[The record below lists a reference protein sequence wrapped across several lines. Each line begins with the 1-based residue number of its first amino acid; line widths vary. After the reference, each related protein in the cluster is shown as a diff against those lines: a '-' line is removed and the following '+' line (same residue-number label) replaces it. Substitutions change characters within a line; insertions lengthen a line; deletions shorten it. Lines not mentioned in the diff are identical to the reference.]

1 MVAGLLAILVLVLVL
16 PFLFRPIEHNLEA
29 FLFVMGVAATL
40 VSRTLSVHLVVHA
53 LREPLMITGAVL
65 GAGLAFKFLQRQVGA
80 AVEGG
85 VRRLSL
91 PLFGALVVA
100 VLGLISSVITAI
112 IASLVLVEIINSL
125 PLDRRARVPYTV
137 AACFAIGLGA
147 ALTPVGEPLSTIATS
162 KMGQGF
168 WYLAGLLGR
177 YIVPGILA
185 VALISAYLLRRQG
198 PRATAR
204 QEIQAETIPGVVI
217 RALKVY
223 LFVMALVLLGE
234 GFKPVIDMY
243 VLSLDP
249 RVLYWI
255 NMVSAV
261 LDNATLTAAEI
272 TREMTAAQVRAILVG
287 LLISGGMLI
296 PGNIP
301 NIISAGKLG
310 IGSRDWARAGVPLG
324 LVLLVVY
331 FAILFLL

>member
-1 MVAGLLAILVLVLVL
+1 MVAGLLAILALVLVL

-40 VSRTLSVHLVVHA
+40 VSRTLSLHLVLHA
-53 LREPLMITGAVL
+53 LREPLLITGAVL
-65 GAGLAFKFLQRQVGA
+65 LAGLAFKLLQKQVGA

-91 PLFGALVVA
+91 PLFGGLVVA
-100 VLGLISSVITAI
+100 VLGLLCSVITAI

-125 PLDRRARVPYTV
+125 RLGDRVRVPYTV

-162 KMGQGF
+162 KLGQGF
-168 WYLAGLLGR
+168 WFLARLLGA
-177 YIVPGILA
+177 YIVPGVLA
-185 VALISAYLLRRQG
+185 MAVLSALVLRRQG
-198 PRATAR
+198 AGAAAR
-204 QEIQAETIPGVVI
+204 QEMEAETVAGVVV

-223 LFVMALVLLGE
+223 LFVMALTLLGE
-234 GFKPVIDMY
+234 GFRPVIEMY
-243 VLSLDP
+243 VMALDP

-272 TREMTAAQVRAILVG
+272 TRGMSDAQVRAILMG

-310 IGSRDWARAGVPLG
+310 IGSRDWARTGVPLG
-324 LVLLVVY
+324 LAVLVVY
-331 FAILFLL
+331 FALLFLL